1 MTAPPKAQLLRVL
14 GVGFGIAVSLGNS
27 IGAGIMRTPAGI
39 AAHLPNAWLILLAWI
54 VGAAY
59 SLVGAWSLS
68 EVGAMVPSAGAY
80 YAIARRAYGDYMS
93 FVVGW
98 TDWISLCGAMA
109 FISLLAGEYIGD
121 LVPSLN
127 HHTNATAA
135 LIVVA
140 LGLLQWRGIRWGS
153 GFQDVT
159 SAITACV
166 FVVLVVVAF
175 VHPHSHSSS
184 LAPTSVIPT
193 GIALFAAWVVVL
205 QSVIGT
211 YDGWY
216 SAIYFGDEIVNP
228 AVELPRSL
236 IRGVL
241 LLAAI
246 YVLVNAALLYSLD
259 ITQLAHENL
268 PLTSLGQI
276 LAGERGMVAV
286 RWLMVLTLVSA
297 TNATVLCA
305 TRVLYAMS
313 RDGWGPAQ
321 ISFVNRGGTPAISL
335 FFSMLAGIVFLLS
348 GSFDRALAITAFFFV
363 SKYLLSYLAVFVLRR
378 RKPDAARPYRAFGY
392 PLTTALAVL
401 GSTLFLAGVAAVDTR
416 NTLYGCVVLLASY
429 PIYRLARKNV
439 SPVPA
444 S

>member
-1 MTAPPKAQLLRVL
+1 M
-14 GVGFGIAVSLGNS
+14 
-27 IGAGIMRTPAGI
+27 
-39 AAHLPNAWLILLAWI
+39 
-54 VGAAY
+54 
-59 SLVGAWSLS
+59 
-68 EVGAMVPSAGAY
+68 
-80 YAIARRAYGDYMS
+80 
-93 FVVGW
+93 
-98 TDWISLCGAMA
+98 
-109 FISLLAGEYIGD
+109 
-121 LVPSLN
+121 
-127 HHTNATAA
+127 
-135 LIVVA
+135 
-140 LGLLQWRGIRWGS
+140 
-153 GFQDVT
+153 
-159 SAITACV
+159 
-166 FVVLVVVAF
+166 LVVVAF